1 MSLPAAQ
8 GLQVHLSRDFGG
20 FSLSVDLHLP
30 PQGVTVIFGPSG
42 SGKSTLLRCIAGL
55 EPEARGRVSLNG
67 QVWQDDHTR
76 RFLPVHR
83 RPIGYVFQD
92 AALFPHL
99 TVRANLEYGQK
110 RVPPEQR
117 RIAHDQAVDLLGIR
131 PLLERYPARL
141 SGGEQQRVGM
151 ARALLTSPRLLLMD
165 EPLAALDLPLKREI
179 LPYLERLHAELN
191 IPVLYVTHSPEEM
204 TRLGDHLV
212 MLAAGRVRGQGALAA
227 MLSNLEHLPDFA
239 DDPGVVLEASVAEH
253 DASDGITRL
262 DFAGGRLWVSL
273 KPHPIGAR
281 VRCRILPTD
290 VSLSLT
296 RARDTSILNIL
307 PATVVAIAEASD
319 PTQRLVQ
326 LDVEGSPLLSRITR
340 RSQTRLDLR
349 PGLSLYAQ
357 IKAVA
362 FLE

>member
-1 MSLPAAQ
+1 MSLSAEQ
-8 GLQVHLSRDFGG
+8 GLQVLLSRDFGG
-20 FSLSVDLHLP
+20 FTLSVDLHLP
-30 PQGVTVIFGPSG
+30 PRGVTVIFGPSG

-55 EPEARGRVSLNG
+55 EPEARGCVSLNG
-67 QVWQDDHTR
+67 QVWQDDHTG

-92 AALFPHL
+92 ASLFPHL
-99 TVRANLEYGQK
+99 TVRANLEYGMRRAPSDK
-110 RVPPEQR
+110 R
-117 RIAHDQAVDLLGIR
+117 RIGFDQALDLLGIR
-131 PLLERYPARL
+131 PLLERYPERL

-151 ARALLTSPRLLLMD
+151 ARALLTSPSLLLMD
-165 EPLAALDLPLKREI
+165 EPLAALDIALKREI
-179 LPYLERLHAELN
+179 LPYLERLHAELS

-204 TRLGDHLV
+204 TRLADYLV
-212 MLAAGRVRGQGALAA
+212 MLAAGRVRGHGALAA
-227 MLSNLEHLPDFA
+227 MLSNPEHLPAFA
-239 DDPGVVLEASVAEH
+239 DEPGVVLEAHVAEH
-253 DASDGITRL
+253 DVGDGITRL
-262 DFAGGRLWVSL
+262 DFAGGHLWVSL

-290 VSLSLT
+290 VSLTLT

-307 PATVVAIAEASD
+307 PATVVAIAEVAD